1 MANVNEDHIDYLS
14 IGFEEYLQMWLPLA
28 DNFLDLWV
36 WKLLGMTH
44 DYNEGD
50 FHLFQAS
57 ILWLILMKI
66 K

>member
-1 MANVNEDHIDYLS
+1 MANVNEDHIGYLS

-44 DYNEGD
+44 DYNEGN
-50 FHLFQAS
+50 
-57 ILWLILMKI
+57 
-66 K
+66 